1 MTHHEFSESHNGPDV
16 ADIIITAQEARPG
29 LLRQLGNGVGG
40 LIVLLLTG
48 LILIIAVL
56 WKSP

>member
-1 MTHHEFSESHNGPDV
+1 MTQHQSNPSSGGPGLAAIV
-16 ADIIITAQEARPG
+16 TAEAARPG

-40 LIVLLLTG
+40 LAVLLLTG

-56 WKSP
+56 IKSR

>member
-1 MTHHEFSESHNGPDV
+1 MTHQGADDPHRHGELT
-16 ADIIITAQEARPG
+16 DIIARDDQPG

-40 LIVLLLTG
+40 MIVLLLTG
-48 LILIIAVL
+48 LVLIVAVL